1 MTRDEQDNV
10 HTRWSDAYPPAHSLA
25 IKLHE
30 LELPPRYTSSY
41 SLLTGKGAS
50 SLFRSICRIGGKRGW
65 FHNNWMW
72 RLRGIVDRSLMGV
85 GTLRGR
91 RSNTELRVND
101 VVDFWRVEDLAD
113 DKRLLLRAEM
123 KLPGRAW
130 LEFLIDGEAGKN
142 RLSVKAFYQPK
153 GLAGKIYWY
162 LFLPFHHIIFIDLI
176 RQIEKS
182 E

>member
-1 MTRDEQDNV
+1 
-10 HTRWSDAYPPAHSLA
+10 
-25 IKLHE
+25 
-30 LELPPRYTSSY
+30 
-41 SLLTGKGAS
+41 
-50 SLFRSICRIGGKRGW
+50 
-65 FHNNWMW
+65 MW
-72 RLRGIVDRSLMGV
+72 RLRGIVDRILMGV

-91 RSNTELRVND
+91 RSNTELRIND

-130 LEFLIDGEAGKN
+130 LEFLINREADKN
-142 RLSVKAFYQPK
+142 RLSVNAFYQPK

-176 RQIEKS
+176 KQIEKS